1 MISSTKIE
9 YNSSD
14 IQTLNNDRDRENYV
28 HEIVI
33 QSPDVQKTIWEILN
47 IWDLNNMV
55 LIHEDKYINGIT
67 ADFTLID
74 NDKIRAIIEC
84 KAWDIWVTDYVRW
97 IWQIMQYEYF
107 FEQNIWKWRAFDENF
122 NSVLLFP
129 SSVIQRNT
137 FNIWRFKYPERAII
151 IEINDLNHVVRKI
164 SSDELNVLW
173 LAADK
178 NLMTISQYYLRDNR
192 LFELYLLLRY
202 LMYLHISWNDKKIN
216 RKALEVE
223 KLRIL
228 NTPNNRNRRNAFI
241 SLASLW
247 FINSDNMPTI
257 PWMKIWTLSY
267 ENFVLMMYKSYIYP
281 YINSILDYFIEWD
294 NNILQDNK
302 SISDG
307 LREKYNTEDILF
319 LTESEWRY
327 MSSRLS
333 ILRDDYWCINFKPKS
348 TKRKLIYDIRELN
361 DNAIIKKIKENSA
374 AYKYLANYKLLVH

>member
-216 RKALEVE
+216 RQALEVE